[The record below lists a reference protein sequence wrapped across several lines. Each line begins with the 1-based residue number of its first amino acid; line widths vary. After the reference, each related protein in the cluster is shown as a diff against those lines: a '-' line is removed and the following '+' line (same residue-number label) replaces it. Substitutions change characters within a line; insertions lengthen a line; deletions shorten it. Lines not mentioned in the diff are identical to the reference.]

1 MEIEGFTKNERKY
14 IQTVNKP
21 HSKIGIVC
29 IIFLTIFLV
38 YSIIDLLLPFLTLS
52 KYDPN
57 FNDIAAGFFLLGT
70 CLMIVAMS
78 IRERF
83 FRRII
88 IKLLK
93 HNK

>member
-14 IQTVNKP
+14 IQKVNKP
-21 HSKIGIVC
+21 PSKIGIVC
-29 IIFLTIFLV
+29 IIFFSIFLA
-38 YSIIDLLLPFLTLS
+38 YSIIDFLQPFLTLS

-57 FNDIAAGFFLLGT
+57 SSDIAAGFFLLGI

-88 IKLLK
+88 KKLLK